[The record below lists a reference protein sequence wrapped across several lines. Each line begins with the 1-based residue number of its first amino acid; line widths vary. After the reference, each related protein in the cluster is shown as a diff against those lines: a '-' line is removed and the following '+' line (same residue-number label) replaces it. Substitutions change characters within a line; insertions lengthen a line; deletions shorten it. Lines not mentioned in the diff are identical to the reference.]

1 MADTSHLMFDHP
13 DGEPVLVLDEEQ
25 IWKLLEHTAHGRL
38 VVVPGGRV
46 EIFPFNFAVQDRTLV
61 MRTGPGNKLAG
72 MAVDENVVVEADG
85 ILDDQAWSVVLRGR
99 AQLLESEADR
109 SRAEELNL
117 KPWVPT
123 AKDFYV
129 RITPDE
135 VSGRHFA
142 FGPHPEREH

>member
-13 DGEPVLVLDEEQ
+13 DGGPVLVLDEEQ

-38 VVVPGGRV
+38 VITPGGRV
-46 EIFPFNFAVQDRTLV
+46 EIFPLNFAVQDRTLV

-99 AQLLESEADR
+99 AELLESEAER
-109 SRAEELNL
+109 ARAEELEL

-123 AKDFYV
+123 PKDFFV

-142 FGPHPEREH
+142 FGRHPEREH